1 MWLIPSAVG
10 VAVVVMAGTV
20 WASVSLVD
28 FGGPQPESVLPA
40 NSVAFGRLDLS
51 IDGSQAIDLLG
62 FVDRLPDEL
71 TEEMNEPSEDMTATF
86 AEGFVEVFPEASQS
100 EVEEWIGERVGF
112 SVWPSTDEEASLG
125 VGAAF
130 AVAVA
135 VTDETLAEENL
146 SDLVSVQDGLAYEM
160 VDGFA
165 VLTDN
170 DAALRD
176 RTRQMEAHGALA
188 DDDVFSG
195 DLSDVPGGSLAVA
208 WADVSGA
215 LATGELATELELDGV
230 GDFDGRMTASVR
242 VDGDY
247 LEARMDAFAF
257 QMEGTDVGW
266 LSGTPGA
273 SVDAMASLP
282 ESTIVAVGAA
292 GLDQA
297 LIDAYD
303 SGELPLSGEERA
315 DMEATFD
322 AWGAPL
328 PGGFTS
334 LLGSSSTLGITS
346 MDLNGLFN
354 QSTYYGGFENPADEA
369 FSFVYRAVGA
379 DEQVLDTFV
388 EQSATD
394 PYSDPPS
401 VTAEGDTVV
410 VSQGASAAG
419 SLGDDPVF
427 QQTMQDMDDAVIA
440 GFFDLRQALEGT
452 DVADASQWG
461 ALGLAVS
468 VTEDGRR
475 SSLELRWAPSGG
487 G

>member
-10 VAVVVMAGTV
+10 VAVVVMASTV
-20 WASVSLVD
+20 WASVSLID

-40 NSVAFGRLDLS
+40 SSIAFGRIDLS

-71 TEEMNEPSEDMTATF
+71 TEGMGEPSDDMTATF

-125 VGAAF
+125 IGATF

-135 VTDETLAEENL
+135 VTDEPLAEETL
-146 SDLVSVQDGLAYEM
+146 SGVAAARDDLAYEM

-165 VLTDN
+165 VMTDN
-170 DAALRD
+170 DAALTE

-188 DDDVFSG
+188 ADSVFSG
-195 DLSDVPGGSLAVA
+195 DLADVPGSSLAVA

-215 LATGELATELELDGV
+215 LAVEELAAELELDGV

-247 LEARMDAFAF
+247 LEARMDAFAL
-257 QMEGTDVGW
+257 QVEGTDVSW
-266 LSGTPGA
+266 LSGSPG
-273 SVDAMASLP
+273 SGVDAMSSLP
-282 ESTIVAVGAA
+282 ESTIAAVGAV
-292 GLDQA
+292 GLDRA
-297 LIDAYD
+297 LTDAYN
-303 SGELPLSGEERA
+303 SGELALGGAERA
-315 DMEATFD
+315 DVEAMFD

-334 LLGSSSTLGITS
+334 LLGSSSTLGITNI
-346 MDLNGLFN
+346 DLNGLFSR
-354 QSTYYGGFENPADEA
+354 STYHGGFVSPSDEA

-379 DEQVLDTFV
+379 DEQVLGTFV
-388 EQSATD
+388 EQSATG
-394 PYSDPPS
+394 PYSDSPS

-410 VSQGASAAG
+410 VSRGASASG

-468 VTEDGRR
+468 VVEDGRH

-487 G
+487 E